1 MILFRLYLV
10 LEWILMR
17 LPRAARKGFF
27 TFLGDAAYHLDPK
40 HRRVIAQN
48 VRFTLGDVSDAQL
61 RRIGRYCYR
70 NLMLSALQIM
80 ENRRNTRD
88 DLALHVRFQNRSY
101 VDDALAK
108 GRKIVFI
115 SAHYGNWELGAT
127 ALSALITPTHAVYK
141 ALSNP
146 HFDRYLLESRS
157 KLGMR
162 MVEKHGAIKQ
172 MTRAIKNGES
182 VSFLIDQNTSK
193 REGIEVTFFGQ
204 KARQSAA
211 PAYLAR
217 KYDALIIPLFID
229 TQNEEAYVITF
240 ETPLEVA
247 HSDDA
252 ERDILETTQ
261 ALSDLI
267 ERMIRREP
275 KFWFWCH
282 RRFKSE
288 HPEIYRA
295 S

>member
-1 MILFRLYLV
+1 
-10 LEWILMR
+10 MR
-17 LPRAARKGFF
+17 LPRRIRKAFF
-27 TFLGDAAYHLDPK
+27 IFLGDAAYHFDPK

-48 VRFTLGDVSDAQL
+48 VHFTLGDVGNAEL

-88 DLALHVRFQNRSY
+88 DLALHVTFQGRAY
-101 VDDALAK
+101 VDNALAS

-127 ALSALITPTHAVYK
+127 ALGALITPTHAAYK

-182 VSFLIDQNTSK
+182 ISFLIDQNTSK
-193 REGIEVTFFGQ
+193 REGIEVEFFGR

-217 KYDALIIPLFID
+217 KYDALIIPIFID
-229 TQNEEAYVITF
+229 TQDEEHYVITF
-240 ETPLEVA
+240 EPPLEVA
-247 HSDDA
+247 HTDNA
-252 ERDILETTQ
+252 ERDVHETTQ

-267 ERMIRREP
+267 ERIIRREP

-288 HPEIYRA
+288 HPKLYKA